1 MTTTNKEKSNK
12 EKIIDYLITNY
23 SGILEFEQGGG
34 IWKDGEE
41 HFPYS
46 MQFEDAQGDGAE
58 YFEAGA
64 TSLAI
69 IDDDWKKLEELD
81 LISGKLS
88 QIAKIVEDYFGPGH
102 ISWVDFKN
110 NNYKILT
117 KEEVACVIE
126 SLFRKYKIKKSFHRG
141 KYEYILTTGDDKNT
155 DFEVTYSRCGIVG
168 SNKRVPITD
177 RYSGCPFDPFSKS
190 ALTEEIFNYF
200 KCLGVKEI
208 SKDEIASLLF
218 RKNINYI

>member
-12 EKIIDYLITNY
+12 EKVIDYLVINY
-23 SGILEFEQGGG
+23 SGILAFEQGGG
-34 IWKDGEE
+34 IYKEGGEKV
-41 HFPYS
+41 PYS
-46 MQFEDAQGDGAE
+46 MQFEDAQGYEAE

-64 TSLAI
+64 TSLTI
-69 IDDDWKKLEELD
+69 IDNDWNKLEELD
-81 LISGKLS
+81 LVSGKLS
-88 QIAKIVEDYFGPGH
+88 QIAKTVEAYFGPGH

-117 KEEVACVIE
+117 KEEVSCVIE

-141 KYEYILTTGDDKNT
+141 KYDYILTTGDDKDT
-155 DFEVTYSRCGIVG
+155 DFEVTYSSCGIVG
-168 SNKRVPITD
+168 SEKRVYITD
-177 RYSGCPFDPFSKS
+177 RYSGCQFDPFSKS

-208 SKDEIASLLF
+208 SKYEISSLLF
-218 RKNINYI
+218 SKNINYI